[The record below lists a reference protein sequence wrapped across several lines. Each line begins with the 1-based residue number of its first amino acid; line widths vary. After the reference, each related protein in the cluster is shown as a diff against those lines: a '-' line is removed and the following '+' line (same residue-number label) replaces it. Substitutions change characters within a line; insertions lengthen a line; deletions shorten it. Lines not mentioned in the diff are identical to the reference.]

1 MYALLRT
8 IIYLACLLVC
18 VACSQVET
26 NPISSKPETNGALSK
41 SPSPTGAPPIKNGDY
56 PATGKITKINTELKS
71 VELDHEDIPGVMPK
85 MIMEFYVIEPAKIDA
100 LKVGDNVD
108 FTLRYND
115 HTQTIVAITK
125 VK

>member
-1 MYALLRT
+1 MYALRT
-8 IIYLACLLVC
+8 IIYLAYLLVC

-26 NPISSKPETNGALSK
+26 NPISSKPETNGVLGK
-41 SPSPTGAPPIKNGDY
+41 SPSPTNAPPIKNGDY
-56 PATGKITKINTELKS
+56 PAKGKITKINTELKS

-108 FTLRYND
+108 FTLRYKD
-115 HTQTIVAITK
+115 HTETIVAITK